1 MYRKYLKY
9 NLFGLCALAITACGS
24 ASSSK
29 DISNSEIDAR
39 ITVDGEG
46 NNVLIQADLQTIAP
60 KFQGKPIRLSTEDQL
75 TANLDGEVAEL
86 TDTLAQEI
94 LDDGLIPLLLTSLLF
109 SSDSTFV
116 GGFNNNRDGA
126 EVTVTLNRAGERA
139 YGSVMM
145 PDPVF
150 MNAPSAADTFTAG
163 DSISIVWTAGDPTR
177 DVFLTIRSSC
187 PVENDQGIDNFYY
200 SDSVSDTGI
209 ATISVNEIAN
219 QTRSQMPTGVNC
231 TAEIRVARNEQGTT
245 RGFGSGII
253 TATQSANVAVNLI
266 P

>member
-1 MYRKYLKY
+1 MYRKYLKH
-9 NLFGLCALAITACGS
+9 NLLGLCALAITACGS

-150 MNAPSAADTFTAG
+150 MNAPSAADTFTCLLYTSPSPR
-163 DSISIVWTAGDPTR
+163 DS
-177 DVFLTIRSSC
+177 
-187 PVENDQGIDNFYY
+187 
-200 SDSVSDTGI
+200 
-209 ATISVNEIAN
+209 
-219 QTRSQMPTGVNC
+219 
-231 TAEIRVARNEQGTT
+231 
-245 RGFGSGII
+245 
-253 TATQSANVAVNLI
+253 
-266 P
+266 

>member
-9 NLFGLCALAITACGS
+9 NFFGLCALAITACGS

-29 DISNSEIDAR
+29 DISNSDIDAR
-39 ITVDGEG
+39 ITVKGEG
-46 NNVLIQADLQTIAP
+46 NNVLIQADLRTIAP
-60 KFQGKPIRLSTEDQL
+60 KFQSKPIRLSTEDQL

-94 LDDGLIPLLLTSLLF
+94 LDEGLISLLF

-116 GGFNNNRDGA
+116 SSFNNNRDGA
-126 EVTVTLNRAGERA
+126 EVTVALNRAGERA

-163 DSISIVWTAGDPTR
+163 DSISIVWTAGDPSR
-177 DVFLTIRSSC
+177 DVSITIRSSC
-187 PVENDQGIDNFYY
+187 PVENDQGIDIFYY
-200 SDSVSDTGI
+200 SDTVSDTGI